1 MYENEVRAEERGE
14 KGVETERGRVEGMQ
28 EYGECAGGHRDAG
41 KEGAA
46 MAMVEAVTLFEIR
59 GSLTVG
65 RASRVEQTSVE

>member
-1 MYENEVRAEERGE
+1 MYANEVRAEERGE

-46 MAMVEAVTLFEIR
+46 MAMVEAVTLFEIW
-59 GSLTVG
+59 GSLTGG
-65 RASRVEQTSVE
+65 RGSRVEQSRVE